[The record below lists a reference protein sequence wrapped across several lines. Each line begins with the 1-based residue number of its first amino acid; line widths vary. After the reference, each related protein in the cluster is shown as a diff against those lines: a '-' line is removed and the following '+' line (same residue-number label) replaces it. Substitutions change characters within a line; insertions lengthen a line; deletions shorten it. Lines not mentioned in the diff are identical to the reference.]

1 MSRNKYPEETIQLIL
16 RVSNKLFIEKGY
28 NNTSIQDITN
38 KINLSKGAIYH
49 HFKSKEDIFLR
60 ICDEMGYEISRQLA
74 SVRDRKD
81 LNGKEKLSA
90 IFRESFS
97 SDSQKTSFQI
107 MPNLI
112 ENPKFLAMSLKQ
124 IYEIVA
130 PNFIEPIL
138 SEGIGDG
145 SLKVENPKELAEA
158 MSVLTNIWLNP
169 HARPKD
175 KQETASRV
183 KVYNAM
189 LKGVGIE
196 LMDNETLEDYIAS
209 LM

>member
-16 RVSNKLFIEKGY
+16 SVSNKLFIEKGY

-38 KINLSKGAIYH
+38 EINLSKGAIYH

-74 SVRDRKD
+74 KVRDRKD
-81 LNGKEKLSA
+81 LNGKEKLTA
-90 IFRESFS
+90 IFKESFS
-97 SDSQKTSFQI
+97 SDRQKSNFQI
-107 MPNLI
+107 MPNLVD
-112 ENPKFLAMSLKQ
+112 NPKFLAMTIRQ
-124 IYEIVA
+124 IYEIVV

-138 SEGIGDG
+138 KEGIKDH

-158 MSVLTNIWLNP
+158 ILVLTNIWLNP

-175 KQETASRV
+175 QQETANRV
-183 KVYNAM
+183 KVFNAM

-196 LMDNETLEDYIAS
+196 LMDNETLENYIAS

>member
-175 KQETASRV
+175 KQETANRV

-196 LMDNETLEDYIAS
+196 LMDNEILEDYIAS

>member
-1 MSRNKYPEETIQLIL
+1 MSRNKYPEETIKLIL
-16 RVSNKLFIEKGY
+16 NVSNKLFIEKGY

-38 KINLSKGAIYH
+38 KIGLSKGAIYH
-49 HFKSKEDIFLR
+49 HFKSKEDIFMK
-60 ICDEMGYEISRQLA
+60 ICDETGYEISGQLA
-74 SVRDRKD
+74 KVRDRKD

-90 IFRESFS
+90 IFKESFS
-97 SDSQKTSFQI
+97 SDSQKSNFQV

-112 ENPKFLAMSLKQ
+112 ENPKFLAVSLQQ

-138 SEGIGDG
+138 KEGIKDG

-158 MSVLTNIWLNP
+158 MIILTNIWLNP
-169 HARPKD
+169 LARPKD
-175 KQETASRV
+175 NQEMASRV
-183 KVYNAM
+183 KVFNAM

-196 LMDNETLEDYIAS
+196 LMDNETLEKYIAS
-209 LM
+209 LK